1 MATLKSKCNSSNQD
15 QKQCCHRERHFQRY
29 NWEIEWWTLKR
40 QFDGLWKY
48 LAALNKRKQ
57 NTFVWIVFQPYL
69 FSLQE
74 PKEPQTMEKAD
85 CGKFNIC
92 QQKGL
97 REKYSK
103 KILFIYIETVKGNTL
118 WEVVFPTYKILG
130 HSFPKKAYFLGTIIN
145 SLLFLR
151 IHLFH
156 QGPNNTIMT

>member
-1 MATLKSKCNSSNQD
+1 
-15 QKQCCHRERHFQRY
+15 
-29 NWEIEWWTLKR
+29 
-40 QFDGLWKY
+40 
-48 LAALNKRKQ
+48 
-57 NTFVWIVFQPYL
+57 
-69 FSLQE
+69 
-74 PKEPQTMEKAD
+74 MEKAD

-145 SLLFLR
+145 SLLENTSLPSRTKQHYYDLMNTFWQPKNNV
-151 IHLFH
+151 LFF
-156 QGPNNTIMT
+156 GLTPLKN